1 MDGKGVRIQSGW
13 MNSKP
18 MSQSE
23 LMAWEI
29 KARRWLVLG
38 LVGLV
43 TGIFGVGLITLQM
56 SYEMLKK
63 TEVMREAK
71 DRIFRDER
79 VLKEL
84 GSPLRIGWAVAGE
97 IEDLPERG
105 TARFNFYVRGPQARA
120 AVNLR
125 AEKNPT
131 GKWKYLLLEVKVPG
145 HPAISCADG

>member
-1 MDGKGVRIQSGW
+1 

-29 KARRWLVLG
+29 KARRWLVVG

-43 TGIFGVGLITLQM
+43 SGVFGVGLLTLQM

-71 DRIFRDER
+71 ERIFRDER
-79 VLKEL
+79 VIEEL

-97 IEDLPERG
+97 IEDLPGRG
-105 TARFNFYVRGPQARA
+105 TARFNFHVWGPRGRA

-125 AEKNPT
+125 AEKSPS
-131 GKWKYLLLEVKVPG
+131 GKWKYLLLEVKAPG
-145 HPAISCADG
+145 HPAISCADGLLRPGT

>member
-1 MDGKGVRIQSGW
+1 
-13 MNSKP
+13 MNSEP

-43 TGIFGVGLITLQM
+43 TGVFGVGLITLQM

-63 TEVMREAK
+63 TDVMREAK
-71 DRIFRDER
+71 GRIFRDER

-84 GSPLRIGWAVAGE
+84 GSPLRLGWAVAGE
-97 IEDLPERG
+97 IEDIPDRG
-105 TARFNFYVRGPQARA
+105 TARFNFYVWGPRGRA

-131 GKWKYLLLEVKVPG
+131 GKWKYLLLEVKAPG
-145 HPAISCADG
+145 HPAISCADGLLRPGI